1 LLNYIDKFKLDGKIA
16 IVTGGSKGLGR
27 AIAIG
32 MGEVG
37 AKVVVVSRTKNLI
50 EETASEIISHG
61 GDAIA
66 IPVDVRNED
75 DIENAVNQ
83 TIGTFGRVDI
93 LVNNAG
99 IGAEKPSLKV
109 TTEEWNNVIA
119 TNLTSNFVFAK
130 MAVKSA
136 MKEQRKGKIINIGSV
151 LGFMA
156 SNVSPHYCAAKAG
169 LAHLTKA
176 FALEWA
182 RYNINVNCIAP
193 GFFKTDMTKEQQ
205 GSEAHQKFFDYKIPF
220 KRLGEPEEIVPTAIF
235 LASDAASYITGSTII
250 VDGGYTVW

>member
-1 LLNYIDKFKLDGKIA
+1 MNYIDRFKLDEKVA

-32 MGEVG
+32 MGEAG
-37 AKVVVVSRTKNLI
+37 AKVVVVSRTKKLI
-50 EETASEIISHG
+50 EETANEIITRG
-61 GDAIA
+61 GEAIA
-66 IPVDVRNED
+66 IPVDVKNED
-75 DIENAVNQ
+75 DIKNAVDE
-83 TIGTFGRVDI
+83 TVGIFGRLDI

-99 IGAEKPSLKV
+99 IAPMNSTLMV
-109 TTEEWNNVIA
+109 PTDEWNNVIA
-119 TNLTSNFVFAK
+119 TDLTSNFLFAK

-156 SNVSPHYCAAKAG
+156 SNVAPHYCAAKAG

-176 FALEWA
+176 LALEWA
-182 RYNINVNCIAP
+182 HYKINVNCIAP

-205 GSEAHQKFFDYKIPF
+205 EDESHQKFLNFKIPF

-235 LASDAASYITGSTII
+235 LASEAASYITGSTII
-250 VDGGYTVW
+250 IDGGYTIW

>member
-1 LLNYIDKFKLDGKIA
+1 MNYIDSFKLYGKVA

-27 AIAIG
+27 AIAVG

-37 AKVVVVSRTKNLI
+37 AKIVVVSRTKTLI

-66 IPVDVRNED
+66 IPVDVRSEK
-75 DIENAVNQ
+75 DIEKAVNAV
-83 TIGTFGRVDI
+83 IGKFGQIDI

-99 IGAEKPSLKV
+99 IAPMNNALNVSID
-109 TTEEWNNVIA
+109 EWNNVIS
-119 TNLTSNFVFAK
+119 TDLTANFIFAK
-130 MAVKSA
+130 MAVKHA
-136 MKEQRKGKIINIGSV
+136 MKEQRKGKVINIGSV

-156 SNVSPHYCAAKAG
+156 SNVAPHYCAAKAG

-176 FALEWA
+176 LALEWA
-182 RYNINVNCIAP
+182 HYNINVNCIAP

-205 GSEAHQKFFDYKIPF
+205 KDDAHQKFLKFKIPF

-235 LASDAASYITGSTII
+235 LASEAASYITGSTII
-250 VDGGYTVW
+250 VDGGYTTW

>member
-1 LLNYIDKFKLDGKIA
+1 MNYIDRFKLDEKVA

-32 MGEVG
+32 MGEAG

-50 EETASEIISHG
+50 EETANEIISYG
-61 GDAIA
+61 GEAIA
-66 IPVDVRNED
+66 IPVDVKNED
-75 DIENAVNQ
+75 DIKKAVNE
-83 TIGTFGRVDI
+83 TIDTFGQLDI

-99 IGAEKPSLKV
+99 IAPMNPTLKV
-109 TTEEWNNVIA
+109 AADEWNNVIE
-119 TNLTSNFVFAK
+119 TDLTSNFLFAK
-130 MAVKSA
+130 MAVRSA

-156 SNVSPHYCAAKAG
+156 SNVAPHYCAAKAG

-176 FALEWA
+176 LALEWA
-182 RYNINVNCIAP
+182 HYNINVNCIAP

-205 GSEAHQKFFDYKIPF
+205 ENEAHKKFLKFKIPF
-220 KRLGEPEEIVPTAIF
+220 KRLGEPDEVVPTAIF
-235 LASDAASYITGSTII
+235 LASEAASYITGSTII
-250 VDGGYTVW
+250 VDGGYTIW

>member
-1 LLNYIDKFKLDGKIA
+1 MNYLERFGLNGKVA

-37 AKVVVVSRTKNLI
+37 AKVVVVSRTKHLI
-50 EETASEIISHG
+50 EETANEITSRG
-61 GDAIA
+61 GKAIA
-66 IPVDVRNED
+66 IPVDVRSED
-75 DIENAVNQ
+75 DIRNAVK
-83 TIGTFGRVDI
+83 GTMDAFGRLDV

-99 IGAEKPSLKV
+99 IAPMNKTVNV
-109 TTEEWNNVIA
+109 TPEEWNDVIG
-119 TNLTSNFVFAK
+119 TNLTSNFLFAR
-130 MAVKSA
+130 MAFKSA
-136 MKEQRKGKIINIGSV
+136 MKEQRSGKIINIGSV

-156 SNVSPHYCAAKAG
+156 SNMAPHYCAAKAG

-193 GFFKTDMTKEQQ
+193 GFFNTDMTKEQQ
-205 GSEAHQKFFDYKIPF
+205 EDEAHQKFMRFKIPF
-220 KRLGEPEEIVPTAIF
+220 RRLGEPEEIVPAAIF
-235 LASDAASYITGSTII
+235 LASEAASYITGATFII
-250 VDGGYTVW
+250 DGGYMIW

>member
-1 LLNYIDKFKLDGKIA
+1 MNYIDKFRLGEKVA

-32 MGEVG
+32 MSAVG

-50 EETASEIISHG
+50 EETANEIISSG
-61 GDAIA
+61 GEAIA

-75 DIENAVNQ
+75 DMVNALDK
-83 TIGTFGRVDI
+83 TIDKFGRLDI

-99 IGAEKPSLKV
+99 IAPSNPTLKV
-109 TTEEWNNVIA
+109 AANEWNDVIQ
-119 TNLTSNFVFAK
+119 TNLTSNFLFSK
-130 MAVKSA
+130 LAVKQT
-136 MKEQRKGKIINIGSV
+136 MKDQRAGKIINIGSV

-156 SNVSPHYCAAKAG
+156 SNVAPHYCAAKAG

-176 FALEWA
+176 LALEWA

-193 GFFKTDMTKEQQ
+193 GFFVTEMTEEQRE
-205 GSEAHQKFFDYKIPF
+205 SEAHQKFLDFKIPF
-220 KRLGEPEEIVPTAIF
+220 RRLGNPEEIVPAAIF
-235 LASDAASYITGSTII
+235 LASEAASYITGSTII
-250 VDGGYTVW
+250 VDGGYTTW